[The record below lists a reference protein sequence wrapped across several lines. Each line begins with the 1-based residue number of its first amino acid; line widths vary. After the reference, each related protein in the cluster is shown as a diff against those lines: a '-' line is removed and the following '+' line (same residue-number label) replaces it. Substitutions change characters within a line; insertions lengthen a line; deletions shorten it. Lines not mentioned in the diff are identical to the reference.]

1 MKHTLLKKI
10 FILFLLISIL
20 PILIFGARITI
31 VAHGFMSE
39 MALKYY
45 IPQQYINQLFY
56 SMVKESIIYIIY
68 IIIIV
73 VIVSIFF
80 AGSIVNPI
88 YALNKAVKRIKDGE
102 YGYKV
107 PINTNDELQELGE
120 SLNEMSEKL
129 RYTIE
134 ELRNENIKRKV
145 YVDILVHDLSNL
157 ITLIGGFSDILLEE
171 ETDPAKKRGLGII
184 RRNCDRIQEIVQTTS
199 RLSKLEEE
207 KKLNFVKISLKDVI
221 EKVVDDFSNKLKE
234 KNMIVVVRGEN
245 IEIDA
250 NNIIDT
256 VFSNLISNAIKY
268 SPAKTV
274 VTVHIKIMS
283 EIVRIDIIDKGEGVL
298 DKYKEVIFERF
309 LRGKKTGVKGTGLG
323 LAIVKTIVDMH
334 HGKVWVENA
343 EGGGAA
349 FVVELP
355 IIQKESI
362 DSPSQKGYSSQNR

>member
-20 PILIFGARITI
+20 PILIFGARII
-31 VAHGFMSE
+31 LVAHGFMSE

-129 RYTIE
+129 RDTIE

-283 EIVRIDIIDKGEGVL
+283 DIVRIDIIDKGEGVL

-362 DSPSQKGYSSQNR
+362 DSPSQNGYSSQNR